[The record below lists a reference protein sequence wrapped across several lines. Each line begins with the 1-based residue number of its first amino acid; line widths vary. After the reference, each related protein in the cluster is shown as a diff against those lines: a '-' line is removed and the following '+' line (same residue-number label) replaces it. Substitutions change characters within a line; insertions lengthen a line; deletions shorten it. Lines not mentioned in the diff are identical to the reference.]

1 MPTTRVSALKLRG
14 ILFTSR
20 TLFPGCPVYL
30 KAPAAAGDVTAETGS
45 DISEP
50 RLMKRC
56 GRPGKH
62 RLGAQLI
69 QEEWLARL
77 GQS

>member
-1 MPTTRVSALKLRG
+1 MRFCKKVSSLV
-14 ILFTSR
+14 S
-20 TLFPGCPVYL
+20 LFPGGPVYL
-30 KAPAAAGDVTAETGS
+30 KVPAAAGDVTAETGS
-45 DISEP
+45 GISEP

-62 RLGAQLI
+62 TLGAQLS
-69 QEEWLARL
+69 QEEWLAWL

>member
-1 MPTTRVSALKLRG
+1 MRFCKKVSSLV
-14 ILFTSR
+14 S
-20 TLFPGCPVYL
+20 LFPGCPVYL